1 MNVDDIVGLRF
12 GKLIVVSYSHKVKN
26 KNKNGYS
33 HYYNCKCDCGN
44 NHVAERSSIKFG
56 NTKSCG
62 CIKTEKLIKRNS
74 ETAKYNGESRS
85 KYARI
90 LRIYRSMC
98 YRCYNKIDE
107 SYINYGG
114 RGIKVCD
121 EWLNDYFSFRNW
133 AIDNGYS
140 DNLSI
145 DRIDVNGNYEPS
157 NCRWATRTTQVEN
170 TRQLWKHNKSG
181 YRNIYWHK
189 AAKKW
194 DVNFCINGKT
204 THIGMFINIED
215 AILHRNNF
223 IIENNMATPLIKF

>member
-26 KNKNGYS
+26 RNKNGYS

-44 NHVAERSSIKFG
+44 NHVAERNSIKFG

-157 NCRWATRTTQVEN
+157 NCRWATDKEQGN
-170 TRQLWKHNKSG
+170 NK
-181 YRNIYWHK
+181 
-189 AAKKW
+189 
-194 DVNFCINGKT
+194 
-204 THIGMFINIED
+204 
-215 AILHRNNF
+215 RNNKM
-223 IIENNMATPLIKF
+223 IEYNGEVKTLSEWCDELDIEYFRTKARLNKCNMTPKQAFELPKQVLKRKVNI